1 MSEKTVETIAVELQE
16 AITDKLRVI
25 LGEEGVEILTEYVWH
40 MLVSSKRNR
49 QHITQE
55 LQEFLAKD
63 TASFVDWILTV
74 IVPEI
79 DTYIQNE
86 GNSNNKDISAD
97 TSLPHEKYQEK
108 NIQAETLH
116 HPNVT
121 VSDSLSNEKNISNIS
136 KHAKTHVPS
145 KLSSVEEKRSRLL
158 GLAVHQAVH
167 NPKKISGNT
176 SSSDVRQEAFSS
188 NIHSGMKPIKGHFRN
203 AQSSKHV
210 RHRFPSVSN
219 SYGGH
224 VSSQKFNGG
233 NTNFDFVNSST
244 SNGGSEIARRPPF
257 LNTYSNNDLP
267 AECEDILEDSNPS
280 SFAPQN
286 RVSTRMINYTRPRAY
301 VPTPPDAAYAATGAP
316 AVGSIYELQQVAA
329 SLGYT
334 LTPQNTCSFPTT
346 VMQPSVQKQK
356 KRCTK
361 WPDCPF
367 GDQCHHIHP
376 SEMCNNW
383 PHCSFGASCF
393 YIHPQVACKFGLNCH
408 NCSCNYSHPE
418 GWDPTKNAVRLSKH
432 KAYYQNKTLNCMQ
445 EDALQQ
451 NETSAISTKNEANN
465 LPKYRTAT
473 VQEGIQDGIGTE
485 LSTDVDMN
493 A

>member
-1 MSEKTVETIAVELQE
+1 MSEKTVETIVVELQE

-86 GNSNNKDISAD
+86 GIGNSKDRSTDA
-97 TSLPHEKYQEK
+97 SLEHEKYQEK
-108 NIQAETLH
+108 KNQGENLRR
-116 HPNVT
+116 PNDT
-121 VSDSLSNEKNISNIS
+121 VSDSLSNEKNVS
-136 KHAKTHVPS
+136 KYAKTHVPS
-145 KLSSVEEKRSRLL
+145 NLSSVEEKRSRLL

-167 NPKKISGNT
+167 NPKKISAQNL
-176 SSSDVRQEAFSS
+176 SSDVRQDAFSS
-188 NIHSGMKPIKGHFRN
+188 TIHSSMKPFKGHFRN

-210 RHRFPSVSN
+210 RHRFPSVLN
-219 SYGGH
+219 YPGH
-224 VSSQKFNGG
+224 IGSQKLNGG
-233 NTNFDFVNSST
+233 NTNFDFINSSST
-244 SNGGSEIARRPPF
+244 NGASEVTRRAPF
-257 LNTYSNNDLP
+257 MNAYPNNDLA
-267 AECEDILEDSNPS
+267 AECEDILEDSNVS
-280 SFAPQN
+280 SFAPPN
-286 RVSTRMINYTRPRAY
+286 RVSARMMNNYTRPRCY
-301 VPTPPDAAYAATGAP
+301 VPTPPLDAYGATAAP
-316 AVGSIYELQQVAA
+316 SVESIFELRQVAA

-334 LTPQNTCSFPTT
+334 LTPQNVCSYPST
-346 VMQPSVQKQK
+346 MIQPSVQKQK

-408 NCSCNYSHPE
+408 NCNCNYSHPE

-445 EDALQQ
+445 EDTLQP
-451 NETSAISTKNEANN
+451 NEASSTLSKSEENIPEYCAQTLQGN
-465 LPKYRTAT
+465 I
-473 VQEGIQDGIGTE
+473 QEGFGTE